1 MNNLVARLR
10 AVAENQSRVTGGVV
24 RVDTNV
30 FSQAA
35 DEIERLEA
43 RNARLLAALKRA
55 KDHLEYCGYGDE
67 WERGINDGKDPLDKQ
82 IKSALAAEEKEQS
95 K

>member
-35 DEIERLEA
+35 DEIERLDG
-43 RNARLLAALKRA
+43 RIDRLLAALKALR
-55 KDHLEYCGYGDE
+55 YGTASEIMLTTAELQADE
-67 WERGINDGKDPLDKQ
+67 AI
-82 IKSALAAEEKEQS
+82 AEEKEQS

>member
-1 MNNLVARLR
+1 MGHKNCEHGIPIQNECLACEKRLSIDDR
-10 AVAENQSRVTGGVV
+10 KDFRITK
-24 RVDTNV
+24 
-30 FSQAA
+30 
-35 DEIERLEA
+35 LEA

>member
-1 MNNLVARLR
+1 MGHKNCEHGIPIQNEWLACEKRLSIDDR
-10 AVAENQSRVTGGVV
+10 KDFRITK
-24 RVDTNV
+24 
-30 FSQAA
+30 
-35 DEIERLEA
+35 LEA

-67 WERGINDGKDPLDKQ
+67 WERGINDGKDQLDKQ